1 MATKKSR
8 RQGRPVTYW
17 HGGAP
22 GLREGGYILPRSVTR
37 TSSYADIE
45 ADYVGAADRV
55 HITIDKQY
63 AAFHASAYI
72 LPGGTDPGG
81 GTLYVVE
88 PDGRLEPDPDDV
100 PGQSFTVPRARIVR
114 VAQTWVEMSPL
125 EGHRAQRGH
134 ALYVDGTEL
143 YDPDGWQL
151 AQSDRAHLPE
161 MQHQLA
167 LENEVLLVLENRWRA
182 MRGRPAL
189 PRPPGRER
197 PEGFDAYWRARAS
210 GAGQPIGWA

>member
-1 MATKKSR
+1 MATRKPR

-22 GLREGGYILPRSVTR
+22 GLREGGHILPRSVTG

-45 ADYVGAADRV
+45 PDYVAAADRV
-55 HITIDKQY
+55 HITIDKAY

-72 LPGGTDPGG
+72 LPGGSDPGG
-81 GTLYVVE
+81 GTLYAVAPE
-88 PDGRLEPDPDDV
+88 GRLEADPDDR
-100 PGQSFTVPRARIVR
+100 PGLSFTVPRARIVR

-134 ALYVDGTEL
+134 TRYVDGTEV

-151 AQSDRAHLPE
+151 AQSDRAHLSE

-167 LENEVLLVLENRWRA
+167 LENELLLLLENQWRSA
-182 MRGRPAL
+182 RGREPITRPSWLVRPAD
-189 PRPPGRER
+189 
-197 PEGFDAYWRARAS
+197 FDTYLQARMS
-210 GAGQPIGWA
+210 GLGSPIRLV

>member
-1 MATKKSR
+1 MATKKPR

-22 GLREGGYILPRSVTR
+22 GLREGGHILPRSVTG
-37 TSSYADIE
+37 TSSYADVD

-55 HITIDKQY
+55 HVTIDKQF

-72 LPGGTDPGG
+72 LHGGSDPGG

-88 PDGRLEPDPDDV
+88 PEGRLEPDPDDT
-100 PGQSFTVPRARIVR
+100 PGQSFTALRARIIR
-114 VAQTWVEMSPL
+114 VARTWVEMSPL

-134 ALYVDGTEL
+134 TRYVDGTEV

-161 MQHQLA
+161 MQHALA
-167 LENEVLLVLENRWRA
+167 LENEFLLLLENRWRSA
-182 MRGRPAL
+182 RGQMPIPRPTWLTRPAD
-189 PRPPGRER
+189 
-197 PEGFDAYWRARAS
+197 FDTYAQARMS
-210 GAGQPIGWA
+210 GLGQPIRPV